1 MDAAEPALPLTFADI
16 AAAADRIAAFTQRTP
31 VVRSDALDQRAGAR
45 LLIKAEVLQ
54 ATGSFKIR
62 GAANHITQLD
72 RAALDRG
79 VLAYSSGNH
88 AQAVACAAARVGSPA
103 VIVMPEDAP
112 QMKIARTR
120 RFGAEVVLYDRYT
133 ENREQIGA
141 TIAAERGLTIIPPY
155 DHPWTMAGGG
165 TLGLEFAEQVAA
177 LGVGLDA
184 LLICCG
190 GGGLIAGSAMAFA
203 ERSAG
208 TRVYAVEPVGFED
221 TARSLATGTHKTVDP
236 AARSFCDALLSP
248 TPGTLTFAVNHRLLA
263 GGLSVTDAE
272 VAEAMRAA
280 FAELKLVVE
289 PGGAAA
295 LAGALHRR
303 VPDQDRRQ
311 MTIGVVLTGGNV
323 DPALYGRVLTG
334 G

>member
-1 MDAAEPALPLTFADI
+1 MDVVEPTLPVTLADI
-16 AAAADRIAAFTQRTP
+16 TAAADRISAFAQQTP
-31 VVRSDALDQRAGAR
+31 VFRSDALDQRAGAR

-54 ATGSFKIR
+54 TTGSFKIR
-62 GAANHITQLD
+62 GAANHVTQLD
-72 RAALDRG
+72 RATLDRG

-88 AQAVACAAARVGSPA
+88 AQAVAYAAARVGSPA
-103 VIVMPEDAP
+103 VIVMPADAP
-112 QMKIARTR
+112 QTKIDRTR
-120 RFGAEVVLYDRYT
+120 RFGAEVVLYDRYA

-141 TIAAERGLTIIPPY
+141 AIAGARGLTVIPPY

-165 TLGLEFAEQVAA
+165 TLGLEFANQAA
-177 LGVGLDA
+177 GLGLPLDA
-184 LLICCG
+184 LLVCCG
-190 GGGLIAGSAMAFA
+190 GGGLISGTAVAFA
-203 ERSAG
+203 ARSAG

-221 TARSLATGTHKTVDP
+221 TARSLATGVRKTVDA

-248 TPGTLTFAVNHRLLA
+248 TPGDLTFAVNHRLLA
-263 GGLSVTDAE
+263 GGLSVTDVE

-303 VPDQDRRQ
+303 VPDQDSRDL
-311 MTIGVVLTGGNV
+311 TIGVVLTGGNV
-323 DPALYGRVLTG
+323 DPAVFARVLSG